1 MRIGI
6 LQTGDAPE
14 ELQDQNGNYND
25 MFVRLLGQNDADFE
39 FDVFRVIDGQ
49 IPDDANL
56 CEGWLITGSKF
67 SAYGKQPWIPGLKA
81 FIRKIVDA
89 GLPLVGIC
97 FGHQIIA
104 EALGGRVEK
113 SDKGWGLG
121 LDTYT
126 ISPGSPLGRQDE
138 ITLNIFHQDQ
148 IVELPPGA
156 EVFARSD
163 FCEYAGLYIGEQI
176 ITVQAHPEFR
186 TEFNRQLLTARKTS
200 VIPEPLANKAIKELS
215 KLETQTDSDRFGA
228 SLSDFFKSHRVAK
241 QAL

>member
-14 ELQDQNGNYND
+14 ELQDQNGNYSD
-25 MFVRLLGQNDADFE
+25 MFVRLLGQHDADFE
-39 FDVFRVIDGQ
+39 FNIFRVIDGQ
-49 IPDDANL
+49 IPDDVNL
-56 CEGWLITGSKF
+56 CEGWLITGSRF
-67 SAYGKQPWIPGLKA
+67 SVYGKQPWIPGLKE
-81 FIRKIVDA
+81 FIRRIIDA
-89 GLPLVGIC
+89 DQPLVGIC

-126 ISPGSPLGRQDE
+126 IVPGSPLGQLDK

-156 EVFARSD
+156 EVFASSD
-163 FCEYAGLYIGEQI
+163 FCKYAGLYIGEQI
-176 ITVQAHPEFR
+176 MTIQAHPEFR
-186 TEFNRQLLTARKTS
+186 NEFNRQLLTARKSS
-200 VIPEPLANKAIKELS
+200 VIPEPLANKAINELEEV
-215 KLETQTDSDRFGA
+215 KTQADSDRFGA
-228 SLSDFFKSHRVAK
+228 GLGAFFKSHRVA
-241 QAL
+241 